1 MWLYVVRANYKARNL
16 SLPFVHH
23 WEAGTP
29 RGDGD
34 QGRAWPVSAGPL
46 REQFQ
51 WRSKR
56 WDRAAPG
63 SLPAERNSLEYDRG
77 APGSLP
83 AERNSL
89 EYAAQFPD
97 LRLVWEWGYTCSF
110 NLQSELTC
118 PPRGSKLAE

>member
-1 MWLYVVRANYKARNL
+1 M

-63 SLPAERNSLEYDRG
+63 SLPAERNSLEY
-77 APGSLP
+77 
-83 AERNSL
+83 
-89 EYAAQFPD
+89 AAQFPD